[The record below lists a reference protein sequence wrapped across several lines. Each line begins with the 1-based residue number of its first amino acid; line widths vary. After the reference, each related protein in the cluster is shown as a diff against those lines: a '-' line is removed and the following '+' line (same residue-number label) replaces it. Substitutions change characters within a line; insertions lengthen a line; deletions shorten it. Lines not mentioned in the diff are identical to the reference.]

1 MGFDVGLFPLLGPC
15 IYAGN
20 ETCAGTVGMATAA
33 TINESEERL
42 RSEAEDRE
50 TKKYELL
57 NLYLQ
62 RII

>member
-42 RSEAEDRE
+42 RSEAKDRGA
-50 TKKYELL
+50 
-57 NLYLQ
+57 
-62 RII
+62 